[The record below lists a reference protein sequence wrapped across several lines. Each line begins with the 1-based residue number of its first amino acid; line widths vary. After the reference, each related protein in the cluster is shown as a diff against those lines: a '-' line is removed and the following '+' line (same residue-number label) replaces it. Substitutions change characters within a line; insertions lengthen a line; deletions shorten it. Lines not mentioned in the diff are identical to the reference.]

1 MSNWVGKNWGM
12 SNNWGMGNN
21 WGSISWPGNSF
32 WVGGSSLIGD
42 LRDKTVI
49 VISTVLHSL
58 DTAVMKVD
66 RVGTL
71 NNTASIIGLSLVEGS
86 TRVVI
91 SNSIVV
97 AVGRD
102 LSKIISSIGRSRL
115 AIDWSMS
122 NSNGVSNSD
131 SGGNSMGNSNRTSN
145 GMSDRVG
152 NHTRLG

>member
-58 DTAVMKVD
+58 DTTIRKVD

-71 NNTASIIGLSLVEGS
+71 NNTISIIGLSLVEGS

-97 AVGRD
+97 AVGRN
-102 LSKIISSIGRSRL
+102 LSKITSGIGRSRL

-122 NSNGVSNSD
+122 NSNGVSNSN
-131 SGGNSMGNSNRTSN
+131 SGGNSMGNS
-145 GMSDRVG
+145 DRVSPM
-152 NHTRLG
+152 